1 MLTPIKK
8 QGDELL
14 SVWLI
19 MCVTDCRIVNWT
31 GLAILSIC
39 SLVRKTTQDKRDYE
53 EQECERSV
61 SEDWWKA
68 KIGGKR
74 MQESRRNEVSAD
86 EWSETKVVGK
96 TNLEAKQKSS

>member
-1 MLTPIKK
+1 MMLTPIKK
-8 QGDELL
+8 QGDEHL
-14 SVWLI
+14 SIWLI
-19 MCVTDCRIVNWT
+19 MSVTDCRIADWIC
-31 GLAILSIC
+31 LALLLIC

-74 MQESRRNEVSAD
+74 M
-86 EWSETKVVGK
+86 
-96 TNLEAKQKSS
+96 